1 MRSQSTRLAKSTSSC
16 SRSMVDTVLMAFP
29 SGEDWVP
36 SAWLT
41 VLVWVAELL
50 KIQLNF
56 RLVLACLLIF
66 SLLSYWKKR
75 YQHRRT
81 LWAPL
86 ENEGGE
92 KNNLSSLSP
101 WPPPKR
107 PKAYSSQSK
116 IRREWRSKAR
126 NLRIKTIIWYM
137 YNVNEIMYIY
147 IYTYTFRM
155 AQSIRQ

>member
-50 KIQLNF
+50 KIAQF
-56 RLVLACLLIF
+56 QACLSMSADIF
-66 SLLSYWKKR
+66 TAFILKKKIPASPYIVGTVGKR
-75 YQHRRT
+75 G
-81 LWAPL
+81 WW
-86 ENEGGE
+86 

-137 YNVNEIMYIY
+137 YNVNNEIMYIY
-147 IYTYTFRM
+147 IHIH
-155 AQSIRQ
+155 SVWPSL